1 MNPYHVIG
9 LFLYPLKTSKN
20 QKLSDVLGGIERD
33 QSHEMGYRDVLL
45 EDTFVVIV
53 ICSSYFYLSG
63 KIISYTVRIF
73 YKNFCQKM
81 LEFKMF
87 IVKSSQKITLKL

>member
-1 MNPYHVIG
+1 MSLVSFCIPWK
-9 LFLYPLKTSKN
+9 LQKN

-45 EDTFVVIV
+45 EDTFGVIV
-53 ICSSYFYLSG
+53 VCSSYFYLSG
-63 KIISYTVRIF
+63 KIISYKVRIF

-87 IVKSSQKITLKL
+87 IV